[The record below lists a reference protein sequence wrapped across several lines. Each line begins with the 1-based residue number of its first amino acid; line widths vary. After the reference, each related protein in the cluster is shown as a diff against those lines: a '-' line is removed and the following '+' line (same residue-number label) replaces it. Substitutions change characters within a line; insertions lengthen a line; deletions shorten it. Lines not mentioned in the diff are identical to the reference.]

1 MHLLKPKNSQK
12 TANFKIAMKILITG
26 VSGLLGINLALELAK
41 KHKVFGIVNDHP
53 LQMTALSAKKVFDV
67 FQANLTIP
75 GTLKL
80 VMEKIQPDWI
90 IHCAALANLDA
101 CESNPSLAH
110 RLNAEV
116 PGELAAL
123 AASSG
128 ARLIHISTDA
138 VFDGKKGD
146 YDEVD
151 LPNPLSIYAH
161 SKLDGERRVLDANP
175 EAAVARVNLHGWSIS
190 GKRSLAEFFF
200 YNLQAKKSVLGFTDV
215 YFCPVLAND
224 LAPIFI
230 AMLEKGLKGLYH
242 TVSSESLTKYDFGMR
257 IARKF
262 GMDENLIR
270 PSLVEEAGL
279 KAPRSPCLTL
289 KTEKLSSALGYK
301 MPGISPGI
309 ESLYKL
315 YQQAYPQKLHELS
328 L

>member
-1 MHLLKPKNSQK
+1 
-12 TANFKIAMKILITG
+12 MKILITG
-26 VSGLLGINLALELAK
+26 VSGLLGVNLALELAK
-41 KHKVFGIVNDHP
+41 EHKVFGVVNDHP
-53 LQMTALSAKKVFDV
+53 LHTAALPPGKVFHV
-67 FQANLTIP
+67 FQADLTIP

-101 CESNPSLAH
+101 CESNPALAH

-116 PGELAAL
+116 PGELATL

-128 ARLIHISTDA
+128 AQLIHISTDA

-146 YDEVD
+146 YDEAD

-175 EAAVARVNLHGWSIS
+175 EAVVARVNLHGWSIS

-200 YNLQAKKSVLGFTDV
+200 YNLQAGKSVLGFTDV
-215 YFCPVLAND
+215 FFCPVLANE

-230 AMLEKGLKGLYH
+230 AMLKKGLRGLYH
-242 TVSSESLTKYDFGMR
+242 TVSSESLTKYDFGLR

-262 GMDENLIR
+262 SLDENLIR
-270 PSLVEEAGL
+270 PSSVAEAGL
-279 KAPRSPCLTL
+279 KAPRSPRLTL
-289 KTEKLSSALGYK
+289 KTEKLSQALGYK
-301 MPGISPGI
+301 MPAISPGI
-309 ESLYKL
+309 QSLYKL
-315 YQQAYPQKLHELS
+315 YQQAYPQMLHEL
-328 L
+328 LL

>member
-1 MHLLKPKNSQK
+1 
-12 TANFKIAMKILITG
+12 MKILITG

-41 KHKVFGIVNDHP
+41 EHKVFGVVNDHP
-53 LQMTALSAKKVFDV
+53 LQMAALPAGKVFDI
-67 FQANLTIP
+67 FQADLTTP

-80 VMEKIQPDWI
+80 IIEKIRPDWI

-101 CESNPSLAH
+101 CESNPALAH

-128 ARLIHISTDA
+128 AQLIHISTDA

-146 YDEVD
+146 YDETD

-161 SKLDGERRVLDANP
+161 SKLDGEQRVLDANP

-200 YNLQAKKSVLGFTDV
+200 YNLQARKSVLGFTDV

-230 AMLEKGLKGLYH
+230 AMLSKGLKGLYH
-242 TVSSESLTKYDFGMR
+242 TVSSECLTKYDFGLR

-262 GMDENLIR
+262 GLDENLIR
-270 PSLVEEAGL
+270 PSSVEEAGL
-279 KAPRSPCLTL
+279 KAPRSPLLTL
-289 KTEKLSSALGYK
+289 RTDKLSQALGVVL
-301 MPGISPGI
+301 PTISPGI
-309 ESLYKL
+309 ERLFQL
-315 YQQAYPQKLHELS
+315 YQQAYPQMLQGFVK
-328 L
+328 

>member
-1 MHLLKPKNSQK
+1 
-12 TANFKIAMKILITG
+12 MKILITG

-41 KHKVFGIVNDHP
+41 EHKVFGVVNDHP
-53 LQMTALSAKKVFDV
+53 LQRAVLPAGKVFDV
-67 FQANLTIP
+67 FKADLTIP

-80 VMEKIQPDWI
+80 VLEEIQPDWI

-101 CESNPSLAH
+101 CESNPALAH

-123 AASSG
+123 AAGSG
-128 ARLIHISTDA
+128 AQLIHISTDA

-146 YDEVD
+146 YDEAD
-151 LPNPLSIYAH
+151 HPNPLSVYAH

-190 GKRSLAEFFF
+190 GKRSLGEFFF
-200 YNLQAKKSVLGFTDV
+200 YNLQAGKSVLGFTDV

-230 AMLEKGLKGLYH
+230 AMLEMGLKGLYH
-242 TVSSESLTKYDFGMR
+242 TVSSESLSKYDFGLR

-262 GMDENLIR
+262 GLNENLLR
-270 PSLVEEAGL
+270 PSTVEVAGL
-279 KAPRSPCLTL
+279 RAPRSPRLTL
-289 KTEKLSSALGYK
+289 KTEKLSQALGNK
-301 MPGISPGI
+301 MPAISPGI

-315 YQQAYPQKLHELS
+315 YQQAYPQMLHEL
-328 L
+328 LQ